1 MTNSIES
8 EGHLTINL
16 QQCLKDNK
24 DCLKF
29 DNKTDVNDKINRKK
43 LELMFNGN

>member
-29 DNKTDVNDKINRKK
+29 DNKTDVYDKINREK
-43 LELMFNGN
+43 LEVLFKGN